1 MIAVFMFELL
11 FVPSKAFRIFLGD
24 SCLILL
30 KKQKLLRSRKYFL
43 FLSEIDKIPIPLE
56 VDQYTNFSGRP
67 NFSEFLELQ
76 KYSK

>member
-1 MIAVFMFELL
+1 MIVFCVFNLV

-30 KKQKLLRSRKYFL
+30 KNRNFYAHEINFHFL
-43 FLSEIDKIPIPLE
+43 PESDNIPIPLE

-67 NFSEFLELQ
+67 NFSELFELQ